1 MKSLKLAQISTASMG
16 KFDKKVNK
24 KEPDAPKT
32 QKIGKKRSNEHM
44 FHLASNRSMEKDRN
58 MKIFNTMQRKKELG
72 QGNVDQT
79 KMAATS

>member
-1 MKSLKLAQISTASMG
+1 
-16 KFDKKVNK
+16 
-24 KEPDAPKT
+24 
-32 QKIGKKRSNEHM
+32 
-44 FHLASNRSMEKDRN
+44 MEKDRN